1 MTVKRLGLLAILL
14 GGSLLTI
21 VIPAHTQDTDSLE
34 AAKRAYLEGRF
45 EDSVRDLQPLLETLT
60 EATDLRD
67 AHFFLG
73 LNYMALGR
81 EDEARSQ
88 FGSAVKQDPDFVPP
102 ASLYSPDIV
111 TAYEE
116 VRRELVGRIRVV
128 SEPAGAQVSLA
139 GKPLGR
145 APIESAVPA
154 GEYMIGAELEGHAPV
169 QRPVQVRAGEET
181 EITLSLPSVAE
192 PEPDETP
199 EEPEVEETPAQVS
212 SGGGGMSGKTIGIIA
227 GVGGG
232 AAVAALAAGGGGDSG
247 TSPTSPTTPTPTP
260 PTASRANISA
270 SIAPNPMSAQASG
283 DAEFPWLVEF
293 TVNVR
298 ETAGLG
304 GNVDFINVTLRN
316 PATGGETRALNYGAN
331 EVAERAG
338 GTNHINARGSLTVPI
353 SIRYRLAGG
362 ARRAVVITEIRFTD
376 DRGNVM
382 NATAEANIQ

>member
-1 MTVKRLGLLAILL
+1 MMLKRLRFVAILMGWGLLC
-14 GGSLLTI
+14 I
-21 VIPAHTQDTDSLE
+21 VIPAHAQDTDSLE

-60 EATDLRD
+60 ESTDLRD

-81 EDEARSQ
+81 EEEAKSQ
-88 FGSAVKQDPDFVPP
+88 FGAAVKQDPDFVPP

-111 TAYEE
+111 AAYEE
-116 VRRELVGRIRVV
+116 VRRDLVGRIRVV

-139 GKPLGR
+139 GRPLGR
-145 APIESAVPA
+145 TPLESAVPA
-154 GEYMIGAELEGHAPV
+154 GEYMIGAKLEGHAPV
-169 QRPVQVRAGEET
+169 ERVVQVRAGEET
-181 EITLSLPSVAE
+181 EITLSLRGVAE

-199 EEPEVEETPAQVS
+199 EEPEPEEAPTQVS
-212 SGGGGMSGKTIGIIA
+212 TGGGGMSGKTIGILA

-232 AAVAALAAGGGGDSG
+232 AAVAALAAGGGGDSE
-247 TSPTSPTTPTPTP
+247 TPSPNPTTPTPP
-260 PTASRANISA
+260 PTASRATISA
-270 SIAPNPMSAQASG
+270 SIAPNPINAQATG
-283 DAEFPWLVEF
+283 NAEYPWSVEF
-293 TVNVR
+293 EVNVR

-316 PATGGETRALNYGAN
+316 PATGGETRALNYGAG
-331 EVAERAG
+331 EVASRAG
-338 GTNHINARGSLTVPI
+338 GTNHIDARGSLTVPI

-362 ARRAVVITEIRFTD
+362 ARRAVVIAEIRFTD